1 MVPFPSRGAPMKEK
15 LRKHKFSI
23 FFAVVWSFAGFALLS
38 SAAVSWFPFIE
49 NSLVA
54 PKAVPLLIA
63 ASAAYIVISF
73 VLSWLRSFPYANR
86 PYIVNFVATVASVVM
101 FIALATA
108 RVYFSLS
115 FLLLYVI
122 FTNLWFL
129 GEALLRSRF
138 SLYVLAVIPGGY
150 PIAEGVYQNT
160 RLVLI
165 DHPENLPQDV
175 DGVVVDFHQELSAEW
190 LAFVSRC
197 VMEDVP
203 VISTDDFLET
213 QRGTIILEN
222 LTTAQSVT
230 FQKASIYQSIKR
242 LLDIL
247 IVIGSLPVWL
257 AIFLITAICVK
268 LESPGPLIF
277 SQRRVGRRG
286 KPFTVYKI
294 RSMRTDAEKEG
305 AAFAAKG
312 DARVTRVGAFI
323 RKYRIDEIPQFFNIL
338 RGDMSL
344 IGPRPEQAKFVAEF
358 EKSIPYFSLR
368 HIVRPGISGWAQV
381 TQGYAAGTD
390 AAAIKLSHDLYYVK
404 HLSFVLDFL
413 IVIKTIATILTGF
426 GSR

>member
-1 MVPFPSRGAPMKEK
+1 MKEK

-23 FFAVVWSFAGFALLS
+23 FFALVWGLAGFVLLS
-38 SAAVSWFPFIE
+38 YAAARWFPFIE
-49 NSLVA
+49 EAMIEPRARPLLASATVAYMVMSLVLA
-54 PKAVPLLIA
+54 R
-63 ASAAYIVISF
+63 
-73 VLSWLRSFPYANR
+73 LRSYPYANR
-86 PYIVNFVATVASVVM
+86 PFVVNFVVTALSAAM
-101 FIALATA
+101 FFALAVA

-115 FLLLYVI
+115 FLLLYVA
-122 FTNLWFL
+122 FTNIWFSL
-129 GEALLRSRF
+129 EAQLRARF
-138 SLYVLAVIPGGY
+138 SLYVLAVVPGGY
-150 PIAEGVYQNT
+150 PVAEGIYQNT

-222 LTTAQSVT
+222 LTTAQSVS

-242 LLDIL
+242 ILDVLIVVVTLPLWLAIL
-247 IVIGSLPVWL
+247 IV
-257 AIFLITAICVK
+257 TAVIVK
-268 LESPGPLIF
+268 LESPGPVIF
-277 SQRRVGRRG
+277 KQQRVGRRG
-286 KPFTVYKI
+286 KTFTLYKV
-294 RSMRTDAEKEG
+294 RSMRTDSEKQG
-305 AAFAAKG
+305 AAFASKG

-323 RKYRIDEIPQFFNIL
+323 RKFRIDEIPQFFNII

-344 IGPRPEQAKFVAEF
+344 IGPRPEQAKFVQDF
-358 EKSIPYFSLR
+358 DRSIPYFSLR

-381 TQGYAAGTD
+381 TQGYAASTD
-390 AAAIKLSHDLYYVK
+390 ETAIKLSHDLYYVK

-413 IVIKTIATILTGF
+413 ITIRTIGTILTGF